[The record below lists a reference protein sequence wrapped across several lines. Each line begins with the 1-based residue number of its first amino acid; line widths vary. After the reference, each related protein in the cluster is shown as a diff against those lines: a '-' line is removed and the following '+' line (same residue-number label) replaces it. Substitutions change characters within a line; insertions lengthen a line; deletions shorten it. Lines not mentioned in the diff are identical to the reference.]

1 MTMYQLDSLV
11 RATNK
16 QDEPEEGSIADL
28 MALASMRLGS
38 S

>member
-1 MTMYQLDSLV
+1 MTMYQFDSLL
-11 RATNK
+11 RATAK
-16 QDEPEEGSIADL
+16 EEEPEEGSIADL